1 MACASIAEQRS
12 RARLLRGAR
21 AAVLRDAAG
30 VSAAEFAIAAPI
42 LLGLLVPLGDLGMAF
57 STQIRVQQSA
67 QAGAQYAAVHPWNS
81 NSSNEIANA
90 VTSASGLA
98 G

>member
-42 LLGLLVPLGDLGMAF
+42 LLGLLVPLGDLMCQF
-57 STQIRVQQSA
+57 
-67 QAGAQYAAVHPWNS
+67 
-81 NSSNEIANA
+81 
-90 VTSASGLA
+90 ASKRGSLTHI
-98 G
+98 